1 MKTEWLAAAVVAV
14 VVAVA
19 AYFAGLSAGGGGATK
34 TLSTTIT
41 QVSTV
46 TERVTTTATA
56 TQTVTTTVVQTS
68 TVTQTVAQ
76 PSLKSVIEQMV
87 SNGTFLHRC
96 VLCGMDVAEAE
107 HMGVSAVVVF
117 SNGVVAKTDD
127 IGCVFRMRLMPV
139 DKWPFM
145 RRLIGANLTTAEEVR
160 RVLGNVVQVLV
171 PDYGAFMHGN
181 ESYVDAE
188 KAYYVILQDRKTPMG
203 DCVFAF
209 ASKEVA
215 AMHNSTVYTFD
226 QMLKLYQQVMKEK
239 GMPRPMWC
247 RGEGVMMHHG

>member
-1 MKTEWLAAAVVAV
+1 MKTEWLVALVVAV
-14 VVAVA
+14 VVAAV
-19 AYFAGLSAGGGGATK
+19 AYFAGLSAGGGGAT
-34 TLSTTIT
+34 
-41 QVSTV
+41 
-46 TERVTTTATA
+46 
-56 TQTVTTTVVQTS
+56 VTTTVPTTVVTTVTQTLATTV

-87 SNGTFLHRC
+87 SNGTFFHRC
-96 VLCGMDVAEAE
+96 VVCGMDVAEAK
-107 HMGVSAVVVF
+107 HMGVSAIVVF
-117 SNGVVAKTDD
+117 SSGVAARTDD
-127 IGCVFRMRLMPV
+127 IGCVFRMRLIPV
-139 DKWPFM
+139 DRWPFM
-145 RRLIGANLTTAEEVR
+145 RRLIGTNLTTAEEVR
-160 RVLGNVVQVLV
+160 RVFGNMVQVLV

-226 QMLKLYQQVMKEK
+226 QMLELYRQVMKER

-247 RGEGVMMHHG
+247 RGGGGMTHHHG